1 MTRLRRREFVVASSN
16 RRRIHA
22 RDGNDQCCRHS
33 KMVDSSLLSLMAC
46 SGASGICV
54 GSDLSDSRS
63 VYPVKAPSASSAAL
77 RPAVTGQPL
86 PLEVVHA
93 ESGAF
98 GQLGRMNLLLGR
110 SQLDNNVVALV
121 R

>member
-1 MTRLRRREFVVASSN
+1 MIYENVNNF
-16 RRRIHA
+16 
-22 RDGNDQCCRHS
+22 
-33 KMVDSSLLSLMAC
+33 
-46 SGASGICV
+46 SGASGFCV

-63 VYPVKAPSASSAAL
+63 VYPVKALRASFAGL
-77 RPAVTGQPL
+77 RPAVTGQSL

-110 SQLDNNVVALV
+110 SQLDKQRGLPLVRQVVAAQSRV
-121 R
+121 RSVSPVCR